1 MSKADVFIR
10 EAEQWGAKNYKPL
23 PIVIEK
29 AEGIWVWDPDG
40 QRYMDMLSSYS
51 ALNQGHRHP
60 RIISALIEQAERVTL
75 TSRAFH
81 NDRMGPFLHKLCETT
96 GYEKALLMNTGSE
109 AVETALKAAR
119 KWGYDEKGVA
129 PDKAEIIAFENNFAG
144 RTISVISFSSEED
157 YKRGFGPF
165 TPGFKIVPYDDVEA
179 FENAITSNT
188 VAVILEPIQGEGG
201 IIIPSFGYLK
211 KIREITA
218 ANNVLMIA
226 DEIQTGFGR
235 TGKMFACDH
244 EGVRPDI
251 VTLGKA
257 LGGGVFPV
265 SAAIADDSVMK
276 VFTPGIHGSTF
287 GGNPLACAVGMASI
301 DVILEEHLPERSAE
315 LGEYFIKQLRT
326 IKSPVVK
333 EIRGRGLF
341 IGIEVKRDYGTARP
355 FCEKLMKLNL
365 LCKETHEQTIRLA
378 PPLVIKKEEIDW
390 ALERI
395 ERVLTDT

>member
-60 RIISALIEQAERVTL
+60 RIISALIEQADRVTL

>member
-315 LGEYFIKQLRT
+315 LGEYFIKQLGT

>member
-1 MSKADVFIR
+1 MSRSDSFVA
-10 EAEQWGAKNYKPL
+10 EAEQWGARNYAPL
-23 PIVIEK
+23 PVVIEK
-29 AEGIWVWDPDG
+29 ADRIWVWDVDG
-40 QRYMDMLSSYS
+40 KKYMDMLSAYS

-60 RIISALIEQAERVTL
+60 KIISALKEQADRLTL

-81 NDRMGPFLHKLCETT
+81 NDKMGPFLHKLCETS
-96 GYEKALLMNTGSE
+96 GYEKALLMNTGTE

-144 RTISVISFSSEED
+144 RTISVISFSSEEE

-211 KIREITA
+211 KIREIAT

-226 DEIQTGFGR
+226 DEIQTGFGI
-235 TGKMFACDH
+235 TGKLFACDH
-244 EGVRPDI
+244 EEVRPDI
-251 VTLGKA
+251 MTLGKA

-315 LGEYFIKQLRT
+315 LGDYFIKQLKT

-341 IGIEVKRDYGTARP
+341 IGIEVHRDYGTARP
-355 FCEKLMKLNL
+355 FCEKLMKLSL

-378 PPLVIKKEEIDW
+378 PPLVIKKDEIDW

-395 ERVLTDT
+395 EKALTDA

>member
-60 RIISALIEQAERVTL
+60 RIISALIEQADRVTL

-201 IIIPSFGYLK
+201 IIIPSFGYLE

-276 VFTPGIHGSTF
+276 IFTPGIHGSTF

>member
-1 MSKADVFIR
+1 
-10 EAEQWGAKNYKPL
+10 
-23 PIVIEK
+23 
-29 AEGIWVWDPDG
+29 
-40 QRYMDMLSSYS
+40 
-51 ALNQGHRHP
+51 
-60 RIISALIEQAERVTL
+60 
-75 TSRAFH
+75 
-81 NDRMGPFLHKLCETT
+81 
-96 GYEKALLMNTGSE
+96 
-109 AVETALKAAR
+109 VETALKAAR

-201 IIIPSFGYLK
+201 IIIPSFGYLE

>member
-201 IIIPSFGYLK
+201 IIIPSFGYLE

>member
-60 RIISALIEQAERVTL
+60 RIISALIEQADRVTL

-276 VFTPGIHGSTF
+276 IFTPGIHGSTF

>member
-276 VFTPGIHGSTF
+276 IFTPGIHGSTF

-315 LGEYFIKQLRT
+315 LGEYFIKQLGT